1 MAINVG
7 TAGWT
12 DEAFNSSE
20 RHAAVFFHVVQVK
33 NNHETTQQGR
43 PIYMP
48 KVFITKM
55 PSGDPSLVIDR
66 PMREMDKEEYP
77 VPWARF
83 EQKKSS
89 QIAGTPLSAWP
100 ALNETQCAEFR
111 AMNIFT
117 VDQFSELPDSIGH
130 KIMGFNQLRA
140 KAKAFINAG
149 QDSALADKLNHQD
162 KEIAEL
168 RAQLAAMA
176 NAPKKAAKPT
186 KHKWTDEQ
194 RQAARERMIATNAAK
209 AAQREAA

>member
-1 MAINVG
+1 MSVQIG

-12 DEAFNSSE
+12 DEGFNTSE
-20 RHAAVFFHVVQVK
+20 KHAAVFFHVVQVK
-33 NNHETTQQGR
+33 NSHETTQQGR

-55 PSGDPSLVIDR
+55 PSGDPSLVIAR
-66 PMREMDKEEYP
+66 PMREMDKDEYP

-149 QDSALADKLNHQD
+149 QDSALADKLNNQD

-168 RAQLAAMA
+168 RAQLAQLAKGGK
-176 NAPKKAAKPT
+176 PAKPA
-186 KHKWTDEQ
+186 KRGWTDEQ
-194 RQAARERMIATNAAK
+194 RQAARQRMIATNAAK